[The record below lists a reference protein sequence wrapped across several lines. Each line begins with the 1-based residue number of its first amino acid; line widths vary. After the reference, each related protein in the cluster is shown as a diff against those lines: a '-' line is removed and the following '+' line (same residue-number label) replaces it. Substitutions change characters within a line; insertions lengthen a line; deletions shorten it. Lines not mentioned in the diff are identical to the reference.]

1 MKNTVNMESLACSQ
15 SCHQIFRECLGRGED
30 ESVCRM
36 QRVPCDCS
44 CSDDELV
51 YSSYIRQKLL

>member
-1 MKNTVNMESLACSQ
+1 MKNIVNMESLACSQ
-15 SCHQIFRECLGRGED
+15 SCHEVFRECLDKGED

-44 CSDDELV
+44 CSDDELA
-51 YSSYIRQKLL
+51 YSSYIRQKML